1 MVSRRILLGSVAAAG
16 AVGLAATRFDRWP
29 NLPTSEEPPEDSV
42 LCSLEVM
49 NRDDEAHTVSVTV
62 EQDGTVLTDLTRDL
76 DEIENDNYP
85 PGFVVSENLPT
96 DPGQFVLTVTLD
108 GEQTKTWDSRTARSG
123 ALRPYAIIEE
133 DAVLRLVSLVDPPST
148 CPTQTAP

>member
-1 MVSRRILLGSVAAAG
+1 MVSRRNLLGAVAATG
-16 AVGLAATRFDRWP
+16 AVGLAATRFDLWP
-29 NLPTSEEPPEDSV
+29 DLPTSEDPPEDSV

-49 NRDDEAHTVSVTV
+49 NKDDEAHTVSITV
-62 EQDGTVLTDLTRDL
+62 EQDGEILTDQIRDL
-76 DEIENDNYP
+76 DAIENDNYP

-108 GEQTKTWDSRTARSG
+108 GEQTKTWDSRTERSG

-133 DAVLRLVSLVDPPST
+133 GSVLRLVSIVDPPTT
-148 CPTQTAP
+148 CPTGTAP